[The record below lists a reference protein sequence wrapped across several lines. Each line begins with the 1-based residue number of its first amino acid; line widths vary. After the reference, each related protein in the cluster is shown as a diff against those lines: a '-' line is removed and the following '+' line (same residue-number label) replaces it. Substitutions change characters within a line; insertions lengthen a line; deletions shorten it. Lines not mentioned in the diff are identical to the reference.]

1 MKLTVG
7 DEIWASNEYT
17 GPYLVE
23 VLEIHDDIG
32 EYCDLTGPGFI
43 GSIILDECNCNVA
56 DEALELC
63 FTLDQID
70 VTGDRAPVSP

>member
-1 MKLTVG
+1 MKLKVG
-7 DEIWASNEYT
+7 DEIWAGNDYT

-32 EYCDLTGPGFI
+32 DYSGLSGPGFI
-43 GSIILDECNCNVA
+43 GQIIQSENGLNVA

-63 FTLDQID
+63 FTMDQVD
-70 VTGDRAPVSP
+70 TTRNELP